1 MSEVSWETFLAYPD
15 GDDKFSE
22 SWLLSPTNVVSLFP
36 DGGAYCRLCDS
47 YFAGPPAEHVT
58 GHETSLHAWREQQS
72 RNGKVSDSDI
82 KEKLDKAVMLLGEG
96 LSQRQAAATVG
107 IPRSNLQRRLQGLV
121 AGQDSRVAHAPP
133 RVIPI
138 PGLGP
143 AEMGERSGLGG
154 EPDRLSQGR
163 G

>member
-22 SWLLSPTNVVSLFP
+22 AWLLSPANVVSLFP

-47 YFAGPPAEHVT
+47 YFTSSPAGHVT
-58 GHETSLHAWREQQS
+58 GHEKSLRTWREKQG

-82 KEKLDKAVMLLGEG
+82 EDKLGRAISLVEQG

-107 IPRSNLQRRLQGLV
+107 IPRSNLQRRLQE
-121 AGQDSRVAHAPP
+121 AA
-133 RVIPI
+133 
-138 PGLGP
+138 
-143 AEMGERSGLGG
+143 
-154 EPDRLSQGR
+154 
-163 G
+163 